1 MPTAAKLRLQPRLI
15 QSEWGAPILHWQNL
29 NASGGVSICP
39 KESLPQVLANVGYT
53 AHPCA
58 VVITQSPEEV
68 HLKGY
73 PRIRIRCTF
82 DICTDDGDRRQ
93 VSVDR
98 YLVQLGFSQ
107 PVSMLAVGDVL
118 DVPSTV
124 RKMVAKC
131 SIHRGWPAGQNPSA
145 ILADFLAKFIP
156 REAFSEIIARNNSFT
171 FLCHETYCDTILKV
185 SGKEGIFTK
194 MHGVEDKDK
203 LELLWLDKAMSL
215 EDAIAT
221 VEKHSTILGL
231 AEKGQQG
238 FLAYRFR
245 NYGDLARF
253 AKENGAAQDFDL
265 QRWKVSGL
273 PITTGIVGV
282 HQILHSLNWEI
293 EEVVYQDTDHVV
305 FTCSRKRQVK

>member
-1 MPTAAKLRLQPRLI
+1 MPTAAKLCLQPRLI
-15 QSEWGAPILHWQNL
+15 QSEWDAPILHWQNL

-145 ILADFLAKFIP
+145 LGHFGG
-156 REAFSEIIARNNSFT
+156 FSCQIYPSWSF
-171 FLCHETYCDTILKV
+171 FGNHRL
-185 SGKEGIFTK
+185 
-194 MHGVEDKDK
+194 
-203 LELLWLDKAMSL
+203 
-215 EDAIAT
+215 
-221 VEKHSTILGL
+221 
-231 AEKGQQG
+231 QQ
-238 FLAYRFR
+238 
-245 NYGDLARF
+245 
-253 AKENGAAQDFDL
+253 
-265 QRWKVSGL
+265 
-273 PITTGIVGV
+273 
-282 HQILHSLNWEI
+282 
-293 EEVVYQDTDHVV
+293 
-305 FTCSRKRQVK
+305 